1 MWCVSFSSSHKK
13 TSKLSNI
20 ILHQFEGLHKLW
32 DTPKIYEWI
41 FVDHNFVDKISIART
56 ILELYWNQTEIL
68 EIDHKVFASIQS
80 NYNLYLKN
88 NVDKYIELKNKLNEY
103 LIELTDKITDLILN
117 IINGIKKIF
126 FAIFSFLFTVVL
138 ANILSDAPLDNIF
151 TKDVVILLELVLI
164 GSIIYLNVCMKE
176 ADYKMIKDIEA
187 YDYMKEQYSDLLDAK
202 DLKIIFDD
210 DKRINNIKVEYEE
223 RKQKYFL
230 EGIIII
236 IILMILFALFGQ
248 IS

>member
-1 MWCVSFSSSHKK
+1 M
-13 TSKLSNI
+13 
-20 ILHQFEGLHKLW
+20 
-32 DTPKIYEWI
+32 
-41 FVDHNFVDKISIART
+41 
-56 ILELYWNQTEIL
+56 
-68 EIDHKVFASIQS
+68 
-80 NYNLYLKN
+80 YLKN

-230 EGIIII
+230 EGILMIL
-236 IILMILFALFGQ
+236 ILMILFALFGQ
-248 IS
+248 IL